1 MLIVEIDG
9 GQHLSQ
15 VEYDQHR
22 DAFLRAGGFEVVRFW
37 NNEVLMN
44 LDGVLE
50 SLTLTLSQRARE
62 LKTGHCYSPSPEVGE
77 GRGEG

>member
-9 GQHLSQ
+9 GHHSAQ
-15 VEYDQHR
+15 VEYDEHR
-22 DAFLRAGGFEVVRFW
+22 DAFLRAGGYKVVRFW

-44 LDGVLE
+44 LNGVLE

-62 LKTGHCYSPSPEVGE
+62 LKAECRHTRSES
-77 GRGEG
+77 GRGQG